1 MRYAKNWNDG
11 SMSDGNDRLAEMIE
25 WQARCSDAQNSIE
38 RLREE
43 RDALL
48 STIVSMRQKEDA
60 LVTRVTELEAIV
72 QRMSQEI
79 ARHRADGELYP

>member
-1 MRYAKNWNDG
+1 MRYAKNWNEG

-25 WQARCSDAQNSIE
+25 WQTRCSDAQNSIE

>member
-1 MRYAKNWNDG
+1 MLYGRNWNADD
-11 SMSDGNDRLAEMIE
+11 MSDGNERMAELIE

-48 STIVSMRQKEDA
+48 STIVAQRQREDA
-60 LVTRVTELEAIV
+60 LVTRITELESTV
-72 QRMSQEI
+72 QRMTQEI

>member
-1 MRYAKNWNDG
+1 MRYAKNWNEG

>member
-1 MRYAKNWNDG
+1 
-11 SMSDGNDRLAEMIE
+11 MSDGNDRLAEIIE

-60 LVTRVTELEAIV
+60 LVERVTELEAVV
-72 QRMSQEI
+72 QRMTQEI

>member
-1 MRYAKNWNDG
+1 
-11 SMSDGNDRLAEMIE
+11 MSESGNEQLAEMIE
-25 WQARCSDAQNSIE
+25 WQARCNDAQNSIE

-48 STIVSMRQKEDA
+48 ITIAALRNREDA
-60 LVTRVTELEAIV
+60 LVGRVTELETSV
-72 QRMSQEI
+72 QRMAQEI

>member
-1 MRYAKNWNDG
+1 
-11 SMSDGNDRLAEMIE
+11 MSDGNDRLAEMIE

>member
-1 MRYAKNWNDG
+1 
-11 SMSDGNDRLAEMIE
+11 MSEAANEQLAEMIE
-25 WQARCSDAQNSIE
+25 WQARCADAQTSIE

-48 STIVSMRQKEDA
+48 ITISALRNREDA
-60 LVTRVTELEAIV
+60 LVSRVTELETSV
-72 QRMSQEI
+72 QRMAQEI

>member
-1 MRYAKNWNDG
+1 
-11 SMSDGNDRLAEMIE
+11 MSEQANEQLAEMIE
-25 WQARCSDAQNSIE
+25 WQARCSDAQTSIE

-48 STIVSMRQKEDA
+48 TTISALRHREDA
-60 LVTRVTELEAIV
+60 LVTRVTELEDSV
-72 QRMSQEI
+72 SRLSQQV

>member
-1 MRYAKNWNDG
+1 MRYAKNWNEG
-11 SMSDGNDRLAEMIE
+11 SMSDGNDRLAEIIE

>member
-1 MRYAKNWNDG
+1 MRYGRNWNAG
-11 SMSDGNDRLAEMIE
+11 NMSDGNERLAEIIE
-25 WQARCSDAQNSIE
+25 WQSRCADSQTSIE

-48 STIVSMRQKEDA
+48 STISAMRSREDA
-60 LVTRVTELEAIV
+60 LVTRVTELEESV

>member
-1 MRYAKNWNDG
+1 MRYGRNWNADD
-11 SMSDGNDRLAEMIE
+11 MSDGNERMAELIE
-25 WQARCSDAQNSIE
+25 WQARCSDAQTSIE

-48 STIVSMRQKEDA
+48 STVVAHRQREDA
-60 LVTRVTELEAIV
+60 LVTRITELEATV
-72 QRMSQEI
+72 QRMTQEI

>member
-1 MRYAKNWNDG
+1 MRYAENWNEG

>member
-1 MRYAKNWNDG
+1 MRYEPNWNEGD
-11 SMSDGNDRLAEMIE
+11 MSDGNERMAEIIE

-48 STIVSMRQKEDA
+48 TTIVAHRQREDA
-60 LVTRVTELEAIV
+60 LVQRVTELEATV

-79 ARHRADGELYP
+79 ARHRADGEMYP

>member
-1 MRYAKNWNDG
+1 
-11 SMSDGNDRLAEMIE
+11 MSDGNERMAEIIE

-43 RDALL
+43 RDGLL
-48 STIVSMRQKEDA
+48 STISALRHREDA
-60 LVTRVTELEAIV
+60 LVTRLTELEESV
-72 QRMSQEI
+72 SRLSKEI

>member
-1 MRYAKNWNDG
+1 MLYGRNWNADD
-11 SMSDGNDRLAEMIE
+11 MSDGNERMAELIE

-48 STIVSMRQKEDA
+48 TTIVSYGQREDA
-60 LVTRVTELEAIV
+60 LIERVTELESTV